1 MQLTAKRIKHSPAA
15 DLAALMNGQY
25 SGDAMALLDK
35 VAVDLLKRTLA
46 TLRKTHHGDNSSL
59 LKSRDTR
66 EALACSLAAVLLTD
80 SGQISITRPSSPSL
94 PVSKWEPEEV
104 LKHTGM
110 SKSTLYR
117 GDHSKFYSVI
127 PPGMQNGRAFPAW
140 QFVGDVPNYLPRV
153 LSILNRKSRL
163 QVNTFLVSE
172 QDALNELSPAE
183 VLAGL
188 PFEDRGAIGAPQRRM
203 LSLPAELRVEKVLAL
218 AQMEVAAPV

>member
-1 MQLTAKRIKHSPAA
+1 MQLTAKRIKQSPAS

-25 SGDAMALLDK
+25 SGDVKALLDQ

-46 TLRKTHHGDNSSL
+46 TLRKMHRSDDSVL

-66 EALACSLAAVLLTD
+66 EALACSLAAVLLAD
-80 SGQISITRPSSPSL
+80 SGRVSAPRPNSPSL
-94 PVSKWEPEEV
+94 PVWKWEPEEV

-117 GDHSKFYSVI
+117 GDHTKFYSVI
-127 PPGMQNGRAFPAW
+127 PPGMQNGRAYPAW
-140 QFVGDVPNYLPRV
+140 QFVGDVPHYLPKV
-153 LSILNRKSRL
+153 LSVLNRKSRL
-163 QVNTFLVSE
+163 QVNTFLVSQ

-188 PFEDRGAIGAPQRRM
+188 PFEDRGALGAPQARM
-203 LSLPAELRVEKVLAL
+203 LSLPSEIRLEKVLAL
-218 AQMEVAAPV
+218 AKLEVADPV